1 MSAAPTASLQQATIR
16 QYAKQLKLST
26 LGMQFA
32 DLAEE
37 AVRQKR
43 SHLSYLEALLG
54 AEVEERDRNA
64 VARRITEA
72 HFPKL
77 KTLEGFAF
85 ADAPHIPAAL
95 VWKLA
100 EGGYLQRSEPI
111 IFLGETGTGKTH
123 LATGLAVEACRQKKR
138 VRFTTAAQLVNELT
152 EAKNKSELNRVT
164 HRWTRYELIVIDEM
178 AYVAMPEAAAELLF
192 QIIAG
197 RAERAAVMVTTNLP
211 FSEWTTMFPN
221 ARLCKAMLDRL
232 TDQAHIIETGT
243 ESYRFRR
250 TLEKKDGK
258 TMKARG

>member
-1 MSAAPTASLQQATIR
+1 MSAATTASVQQATIR
-16 QYAKQLKLST
+16 EYAKQLKLRT

-32 DLAEE
+32 ELAEE
-37 AVRQKR
+37 AVRQKH

-54 AEVEERDRNA
+54 AEVEERDRHA
-64 VARRITEA
+64 VARRIMEA
-72 HFPKL
+72 HFPKV

-85 ADAPHIPAAL
+85 SDAPHIPATL
-95 VWKLA
+95 VRKLA

-152 EAKNKSELNRVT
+152 EAKNKSELNRVNN
-164 HRWTRYELIVIDEM
+164 RWTRYELIVIDEM

-197 RAERAAVMVTTNLP
+197 RAERAAIIVTTNLP
-211 FSEWTTMFPN
+211 FSE
-221 ARLCKAMLDRL
+221 
-232 TDQAHIIETGT
+232 
-243 ESYRFRR
+243 
-250 TLEKKDGK
+250 
-258 TMKARG
+258 